1 MSKFCQLCDRGP
13 VSTVSRS
20 HSNIA
25 TKRRHEINLQV
36 KQVDGK
42 RMRVCARCIKTMKKA
57 PRSKVSS

>member
-13 VSTVSRS
+13 VSAQSRS

-42 RMRVCARCIKTMKKA
+42 RMRVCARCIKTMKKNA
-57 PRSKVSS
+57 A

>member
-1 MSKFCQLCDRGP
+1 MSKVCQLCDRGP

-36 KQVDGK
+36 KQVEGK
-42 RMRVCARCIKTMKKA
+42 RMRVCARCIKTMKKNA
-57 PRSKVSS
+57 A

>member
-1 MSKFCQLCDRGP
+1 MSKFCQICERGP
-13 VSTVSRS
+13 VSSQSRS

-36 KQVDGK
+36 KTVEGK

-57 PRSKVSS
+57 TK